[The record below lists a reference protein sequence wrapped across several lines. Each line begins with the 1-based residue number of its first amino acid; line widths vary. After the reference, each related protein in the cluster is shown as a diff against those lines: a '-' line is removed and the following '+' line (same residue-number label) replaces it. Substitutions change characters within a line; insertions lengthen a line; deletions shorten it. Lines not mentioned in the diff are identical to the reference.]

1 MTKTALAR
9 GVLLAALTWPLAMP
23 GAQAQS
29 DTKPSALTR
38 ARQGL
43 PAGQAALKPDPAA
56 ALHALPDRSAFDRLA
71 RDFEPRTAQ
80 SQPHVLFVID
90 RNDGQRVHFINT
102 RRFALHAD
110 YLAARHLLPPE
121 GLPASLYR
129 SPTRRFV
136 LGTLSL
142 HPQGQ
147 RWVYEFWQGDHLT
160 PELLKQTQAALDRSV
175 GFAAVQFKANAAQQ
189 ETTAL
194 EAGLPVITQA
204 ELLSERTY
212 LAYNAGTAVGRLR
225 LVATLDEATDIEPTD
240 IVVLT
245 EVPLALSPVAG
256 VILAEASTALS
267 HVNLLAKGWGIPNLY
282 VRDAQMQLR
291 ALDGQWVRLRADAQR
306 YTLSPATPA
315 EATQARTA
323 TARVLKAPN
332 LREAALAPLAKLRQ
346 RDADTCGGK
355 AARLGSL
362 ESLRRAGR
370 LPANVAPVPDGFC
383 IPFGQYARFAA
394 QPAVRTRIDQALQ
407 ALDAAASRGERREL
421 LAALRA
427 DLQQMPVP
435 DELARQWQARWQAQ
449 LGGDG
454 VFVRSSS
461 NSEDLANFSGAGL
474 YTTVPNV
481 RQQLADAVRT
491 VWASVWNA
499 EAFEARRVAGL
510 RHTDVVMAVLV
521 QRAVDSRT
529 SGVMITRDPFDA
541 SRRGVVY
548 VSAKRGIGIKVV
560 EGRRI
565 AEQALFEQRS
575 ASVERL
581 SHSAEST
588 ELRLDANG
596 GLVEQA
602 ASTSPVL
609 TDEQVKSLARLALAV
624 QQGLGGGDQDIEWA
638 IDGEGRLVLLQA
650 RPYVAK
656 AR

>member
-1 MTKTALAR
+1 MNLAR
-9 GVLLAALTWPLAMP
+9 FLRGALLCALVLPSC
-23 GAQAQS
+23 GQAQS
-29 DTKPSALTR
+29 DAKPSAITR
-38 ARQGL
+38 VRQGL
-43 PAGQAALKPDPAA
+43 PARQPGLKPDPAP
-56 ALHALPDRSAFDRLA
+56 ALDALPDRTAFDRLA
-71 RDFEPRTAQ
+71 RDFEPRTPQ
-80 SQPHVLFVID
+80 SQPHVLFVVD
-90 RNDGQRVHFINT
+90 RGDGNRIHFINT

-110 YLAARHLLPPE
+110 YLAARHMLPPE
-121 GLPASLYR
+121 GLPGSTYR

-147 RWVYEFWQGDHLT
+147 RWVYEFWQGDRLT
-160 PELLKQTQAALDRSV
+160 PELLQLTQAALDRSV
-175 GFAAVQFKANAAQQ
+175 GFAHAQLKANAAQQ
-189 ETTAL
+189 EAAAR

-204 ELLSERTY
+204 ELLSERPY

-225 LVATLDEATDIEPTD
+225 LVSSLDDTADIEPTD
-240 IVVLT
+240 IVVLN

-256 VILAEASTALS
+256 VILSEASTALS
-267 HVNLLAKGWGIPNLY
+267 HVNLLAKGWGIPNIYL
-282 VRDAQMQLR
+282 RDARAQLQ
-291 ALDGQWVRLRADAQR
+291 ALDGQWVRLHADPQR
-306 YTLSPATPA
+306 YTLGPATPA
-315 EATQARTA
+315 EATCARAA
-323 TARVLKAPN
+323 TASVLKAPK
-332 LREAALAPLAKLRQ
+332 LRQLALLPLEKLRQ
-346 RDADTCGGK
+346 RDADACGGK

-362 ESLRRAGR
+362 EALRRNDQ
-370 LPANVAPVPDGFC
+370 LPAGTAPVPDGFC
-383 IPFGQYARFAA
+383 IPFGQYARFTA
-394 QPAVRTRIDQALQ
+394 QPAVRARIEAALA
-407 ALDAAASRGERREL
+407 ALAAATSRGERRDL

-427 DLQQMPVP
+427 DLQQMTVP
-435 DELARQWQARWQAQ
+435 DDLAAQWQARWQQQ
-449 LGGDG
+449 LSGDG

-461 NSEDLANFSGAGL
+461 NSEDLAHFSGAGL

-481 RQQLADAVRT
+481 RQHLADAVRT

-499 EAFEARRVAGL
+499 EAFEARRAAGL

-521 QRAVDSRT
+521 QRAVDART

-541 SRRGVVY
+541 SRRGVAY

-575 ASVERL
+575 GSVERL
-581 SHSAEST
+581 SHSAEAT

-602 ASTSPVL
+602 APTSAVL
-609 TDEQVKSLARLALAV
+609 SDGQVRALARLALAV
-624 QQGLGGGDQDIEWA
+624 QRGLGGGDQDIEWA

-650 RPYVAK
+650 RPYVA

>member
-1 MTKTALAR
+1 MNTTRFLRGALLCALA
-9 GVLLAALTWPLAMP
+9 LPLA
-23 GAQAQS
+23 AQAQS
-29 DTKPSALTR
+29 DAKPSAITR
-38 ARQGL
+38 MRQGL
-43 PAGQAALKPDPAA
+43 PAGYTAAKPDAA
-56 ALHALPDRSAFDRLA
+56 PSLDALPDRAAFDRLA
-71 RDFEPRTAQ
+71 RDFEPRTPQ
-80 SQPHVLFVID
+80 SQPHVLFVVD
-90 RNDGQRVHFINT
+90 RANGNRIHFINT

-121 GLPASLYR
+121 GLPAATYR

-147 RWVYEFWQGDHLT
+147 RWVYEFWQGDRLT
-160 PELLKQTQAALDRSV
+160 PELVQLTQAALDGSL
-175 GFAAVQFKANAAQQ
+175 GFAHAQLKANAAQHETIAQ
-189 ETTAL
+189 EAN
-194 EAGLPVITQA
+194 LPFITQA
-204 ELLSERTY
+204 ELLSERPY
-212 LAYNAGTAVGRLR
+212 LAYNGGTAVGRLR
-225 LVATLDEATDIEPTD
+225 LVTTLDDTADIEPTD
-240 IVVLT
+240 IVVLN

-256 VILAEASTALS
+256 VILSEASTALS
-267 HVNLLAKGWGIPNLY
+267 HVNLLAKGWGIPNVYL
-282 VRDAQMQLR
+282 RDAQTQLR
-291 ALDGQWVRLRADAQR
+291 AMDGQWVRLQADAQR
-306 YTLSPATPA
+306 YTLTPATAA
-315 EATQARTA
+315 EATRARTA

-332 LREAALAPLAKLRQ
+332 LRQAALMPLATLRQ
-346 RDADTCGGK
+346 SHADACGGK

-362 ESLRRAGR
+362 DYLRRSHQ
-370 LPANVAPVPDGFC
+370 LPAGVAPVPDGFC

-394 QPAVRTRIDQALQ
+394 QPAVHERIQQALT
-407 ALDAAASRGERREL
+407 ALDAATSRGGRRDL

-435 DELARQWQARWQAQ
+435 QDLADQWQARWQQQ
-449 LGGDG
+449 LNGDG

-481 RQQLADAVRT
+481 RQHLADAVRT

-510 RHTDVVMAVLV
+510 RHTDVVMAVMV
-521 QRAVDSRT
+521 QRAVDSRI

-575 ASVERL
+575 GSVERL
-581 SHSAEST
+581 SHSAEAT

-602 ASTSPVL
+602 APTSAVL
-609 TDEQVKSLARLALAV
+609 SDEQVRALAALALAV
-624 QQGLGGGDQDIEWA
+624 QRGLGGADQDIEWA

-650 RPYVAK
+650 RPYVAT
-656 AR
+656 R